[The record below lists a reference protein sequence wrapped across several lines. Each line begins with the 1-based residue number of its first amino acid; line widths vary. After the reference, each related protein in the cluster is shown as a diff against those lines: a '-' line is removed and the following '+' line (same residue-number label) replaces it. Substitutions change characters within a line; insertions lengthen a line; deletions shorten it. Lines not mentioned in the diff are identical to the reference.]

1 MAYKYTYKVR
11 EVSATPR
18 TGRVLEGAANAVRGS
33 VNVIAGSGSTAVD
46 ANFDIVQGEGIS
58 VEKYMENGLSY
69 TISHGNTSEAKNT
82 ENKDTFVIKNVLIDT
97 FGHVTGVESEDMA
110 IIFDGKYLRKD
121 KPDETDYL
129 LGLNGGATFGNY
141 VGGFLGGSG
150 GIINEKGYAELMG
163 LTLRE
168 FLEVPELRFNRI
180 DVISGET
187 WNAIAF
193 GLIESVDEVNR
204 IVTLKL
210 EEGEL
215 SGMHLN
221 DFCRGIFH
229 NLTDNATTPGKD
241 SAGFDVMVGFS
252 TSYFTPVEIIDNA
265 RFKYELKPGSTVHPC
280 PFMKFAVYG
289 NPIDKNRQASA
300 YSTRTYK
307 RYLVNVDT
315 WEINPGKHV
324 SMQFGDLSNLVI
336 NGESLKKGSV
346 YLNNVYFGGNI
357 LTVGGLDNG
366 LKGKDAYS
374 VTLSTYSA
382 VYNTKEDLTEQ
393 SDVVTGDETVMTGS
407 DIVVA
412 SSFRITTRIQATKGE
427 KQLRYSTVV
436 GEGKYLVS
444 ATGDGC
450 TFTVTDG
457 MIVVHSVTAEKA
469 VIKIDVN
476 CEGIAVY
483 EQEFTIVSVVDGID
497 GTDIEWIYQRT
508 ETEAAKPAKPA
519 SENVDDFVPPGWTDD
534 PVGTTIDFP
543 YEWSCKREKKNG
555 VWGEFSDVFLWLKF
569 GKDGKE
575 IEYIYRRT
583 TGSRPATPG
592 TLQTDDYVP
601 SGWTDDP
608 VGPDASYPYEWV
620 SVRKK
625 VNGVWGDFSLPA
637 LSAKYSFDGHD
648 GRPGTD
654 GGKGEQGIQGPGLN
668 YCGDWLSTTTYYK
681 NDHLVDIV
689 SVRDSNDNPTY
700 YILLKSS
707 SRNQYPGSYPS
718 VWQVQNSF
726 KGVATDLLF
735 AKKATIS
742 RWTFSN
748 YYIYSNTLS
757 ACLNG
762 SEEPDIPLLAVGVN
776 GQTLD
781 SRGLIPDSSAPGGY
795 RVNPK
800 AALKIYRSG
809 ILTVGEGIEQSNAG
823 ISGVGSANASQTPI
837 RFWAGTTYENRFNA
851 PFRVNHYG
859 NMVANNCELTGSF
872 QTANNGT
879 RIYIGTES
887 VDKLLRIYNPSNQAV
902 MSLGYETGNNY
913 TVLALGK
920 FANSSISSGTRMST
934 AGFDYVGDG
943 NQFSVNAVTYPANEL
958 RVLMKTLPTVNRGTG
973 YLYRDSNGF
982 VKIGL

>member
-1 MAYKYTYKVR
+1 MGIGVQHKNVR
-11 EVSATPR
+11 KTALPR
-18 TGRVLEGAANAVRGS
+18 TGRTLDAVGGVIPSASGGSSSGGGSSTVEG
-33 VNVIAGSGSTAVD
+33 
-46 ANFDIVQGEGIS
+46 NFEIVEGKGIS
-58 VEKYMENGLSY
+58 VDKQSTGSLIY
-69 TISHGNTSEAKNT
+69 TISHGDTSTSENT
-82 ENKDTFVIKNVLIDT
+82 ANEGTFVVKNVLIDT
-97 FGHVTGVESEDMA
+97 FGHVTGVESEDMS

-129 LGLNGGATFGNY
+129 LGLNGGATFGDY

-210 EEGEL
+210 EDGEL

-229 NLTDNATTPGKD
+229 NLTDNATVPGKD
-241 SAGFDVMVGFS
+241 SAGFEVMVGFS

-265 RFKYELKPGSTVHPC
+265 HFRYELKPGSTVHPC

-289 NPIDKNRQASA
+289 NPTDKNRQASA

-307 RYLVNVDT
+307 RYLVDVDT
-315 WEINPGKHV
+315 WEINPGKHI

-382 VYNTKEDLTEQ
+382 VFNTREELTEK
-393 SDVVTGDETVMTGS
+393 SDVVTGDKTVMTKS
-407 DIVVA
+407 DVVVA

-450 TFTVTDG
+450 TFTITDG

-476 CEGIAVY
+476 CEGVAVY
-483 EQEFTIVSVVDGID
+483 EKEFTIVSVVDGID

-508 ETEAAKPAKPA
+508 ATEAAKPAKPA
-519 SENVDDFVPPGWTDD
+519 SENTDDFVPVGWTDD
-534 PVGTTIDFP
+534 PVGTTVDLP

-575 IEYIYRRT
+575 VEYIYRRT
-583 TGSRPATPG
+583 TGSRPSTPG
-592 TLQTDDYVP
+592 TSQTDDYVP

-608 VGPDASYPYEWV
+608 VGPDGTYPYEWV

-625 VNGVWGDFSLPA
+625 VNGVWGGFSLPA
-637 LSAKYSFDGHD
+637 LSAKYSFDGND

-668 YCGDWLSTTTYYK
+668 YCGDWSSTTTYYK

-689 SVRDSNDNPTY
+689 SVRDGNGNPTFY
-700 YILLKSS
+700 VLLKSS

-726 KGVATDLLF
+726 KNVATDLLF
-735 AKKATIS
+735 AIDATIAGWRFYNNKIVS
-742 RWTFSN
+742 
-748 YYIYSNTLS
+748 
-757 ACLNG
+757 LNN
-762 SEEPDIPLLAVGVN
+762 EVAIN
-776 GQTLD
+776 
-781 SRGLIPDSSAPGGY
+781 
-795 RVNPK
+795 
-800 AALKIYRSG
+800 
-809 ILTVGEGIEQSNAG
+809 
-823 ISGVGSANASQTPI
+823 GSANLEDVPYGQGTETDIFLAAGGSLNPGWKDNKINQLAGLKLHKGGTITLGNGTSAGRVGMTGSPDQDSVRI
-837 RFWAGTTYENRFNA
+837 WAGLSFSERYKA
-851 PFRVNHYG
+851 PFRVHDNG
-859 NMVANNCELTGSF
+859 NVVANNCSLTGSF
-872 QTANNGT
+872 QTTKDGT
-879 RIYIGTES
+879 RIYIGAES
-887 VDKLLRIYNPSNQAV
+887 ADKLLRIYNPNNQAV
-902 MSLGYETGNNY
+902 MSLGYDTSNNY

-920 FANSSISSGTRMST
+920 FANSDISSGTRMST
-934 AGFDYVGDG
+934 AGFDFAGG
-943 NQFSVNAVTYPANEL
+943 GHQFSVYTVTYPANEL
-958 RVLMKTLPTVNRGTG
+958 RIFMKTLPTVNRGTG
-973 YLYRDSNGF
+973 YLYRDSNGY
-982 VKIGL
+982 VRIGL

>member
-1 MAYKYTYKVR
+1 MGIGVQHKNVR
-11 EVSATPR
+11 KTALPR
-18 TGRVLEGAANAVRGS
+18 TGRTLDAVGGGGYPSAGS
-33 VNVIAGSGSTAVD
+33 VSSTGGSSVVEG
-46 ANFDIVQGEGIS
+46 NFEIIEGEGIS
-58 VEKYMENGLSY
+58 VDKQSTGSLIYK
-69 TISHGNTSEAKNT
+69 ISHGNTSEGESTAN
-82 ENKDTFVIKNVLIDT
+82 EGTFVVKNVIVDT
-97 FGHVTGVESEDMA
+97 FGHVTGVESDDMG

-121 KPDETDYL
+121 KPDQTDYL

-141 VGGFLGGSG
+141 VGGFLGSG
-150 GIINEKGYAELMG
+150 GIIDEKGYAELMG

-215 SGMHLN
+215 SGMHLS

-229 NLTDNATTPGKD
+229 NLTDNATQPGKD
-241 SAGFDVMVGFS
+241 SAGFEVMVGFS

-265 RFKYELKPGSTVHPC
+265 HFRYELKPGSTVHPC

-289 NPIDKNRQASA
+289 NPVDKSRQASA
-300 YSTRTYK
+300 YSTRTYQ
-307 RYLVNVDT
+307 RYLVGVDT
-315 WEINPGKHV
+315 WEITPKNV

-336 NGESLKKGSV
+336 NGESLAGGSV

-382 VYNTKEDLTEQ
+382 VFNTRDEITDQMK
-393 SDVVTGDETVMTGS
+393 VVSGNATVVTGS

-412 SSFRITTRIQATKGE
+412 SSFRISTRIQATKGE
-427 KQLRYSTVV
+427 KPLRYSTVV

-483 EQEFTIVSVVDGID
+483 EQEFTIVSVTDGID

-508 ETEAAKPAKPA
+508 ATEAGKPSKPV
-519 SENVDDFVPPGWTDD
+519 SENIDDFVPEGWTDD
-534 PVGTTIDFP
+534 PVGTTIDMP
-543 YEWSCKREKKNG
+543 YEWSCKREKNNG

-583 TGSRPATPG
+583 SSASRPSTPG
-592 TLQTDDYVP
+592 TSQTDDFVP
-601 SGWTDDP
+601 EGWTDDP
-608 VGPDASYPYEWV
+608 VGPNASYPYEWV

-625 VNGVWGDFSLPA
+625 VNGVWGSFSLPA
-637 LSAKYSFDGHD
+637 LSAKYSFDGQD
-648 GRPGTD
+648 GRPGID
-654 GGKGEQGIQGPGLN
+654 GGKGDTGIQGPALN
-668 YCGDWLSTTTYYK
+668 YCGDWSSTTTYYK
-681 NDHLVDIV
+681 NDHLVDVV
-689 SVRDSNDNPTY
+689 SVRDSSGNPTFY
-700 YILLKSS
+700 FLLNSS

-718 VWQVQNSF
+718 VWEVQNSF

-735 AKKATIS
+735 ADKATIS

-748 YYIYSNTLS
+748 YYIYSNNLS
-757 ACLNG
+757 ACFNG
-762 SEEPDIPLLAVGVN
+762 SENADVPLLAVGVN

-781 SRGLIPDSSAPGGY
+781 SRGLIPDSASPGGY
-795 RVNPK
+795 KVNPK
-800 AALKIYRSG
+800 AALKIYKRG
-809 ILTVGEGIEQSNAG
+809 ILTVGEGIEDSNAG
-823 ISGVGSANASQTPI
+823 ISGVGSAASNPAPI
-837 RFWAGTTYENRFNA
+837 RFWAGSTYDNRFSA
-851 PFRVNHYG
+851 PFRVDHFG
-859 NMVANNCELTGSF
+859 NLVANNCNLTGSF
-872 QTANNGT
+872 QTAGNGT
-879 RIYIGTES
+879 RIYISTES

-902 MSLGYETGNNY
+902 MSLGYDTSNNY

-920 FANSSISSGTRMST
+920 FANSGIAYGTRMST
-934 AGFDYVGDG
+934 AGFDFAGG
-943 NQFSVNAVTYPANEL
+943 NQQFSVNAALGGEL
-958 RVLMKTLPTVNRGTG
+958 SVIMKTLPTISRGTG
-973 YLYRDSNGF
+973 YLYRDSNGY
-982 VKIGL
+982 VKVGL

>member
-1 MAYKYTYKVR
+1 MGIGVQHKNVR
-11 EVSATPR
+11 KTALPR
-18 TGRVLEGAANAVRGS
+18 TGRTLDAVGGGTSSVSSGASSGGGSSVVEG
-33 VNVIAGSGSTAVD
+33 
-46 ANFDIVQGEGIS
+46 NFEIIEGKGIS
-58 VEKYMENGLSY
+58 VDKQLAGSLVY
-69 TISHGNTSEAKNT
+69 TISHGSTSEAKNT
-82 ENKDTFVIKNVLIDT
+82 ENKETFVVKNILIDT
-97 FGHVTGVESEDMA
+97 FGHVTGVESEDMS

-193 GLIESVDEVNR
+193 GLIESVDEANR

-210 EEGEL
+210 EDGEL

-229 NLTDNATTPGKD
+229 NLTDNATITGKD
-241 SAGFDVMVGFS
+241 GAGFEVMVGFS

-265 RFKYELKPGSTVHPC
+265 HFKYELKPGSTVHPC

-289 NPIDKNRQASA
+289 NPTDKNRQASA

-307 RYLVNVDT
+307 RYLVDVDT

-382 VYNTKEDLTEQ
+382 VYNTKEDLAEQ
-393 SDVVTGDETVMTGS
+393 SDVVTGDKTVMTGS

-457 MIVVHSVTAEKA
+457 MIVVHSVTSEKA

-508 ETEAAKPAKPA
+508 TTEAAKPAKPA
-519 SENVDDFVPPGWTDD
+519 SENTDDFVPAGWTDD
-534 PVGTTIDFP
+534 PVGTTIDLP

-592 TLQTDDYVP
+592 TSQVDDYVP

-625 VNGVWGDFSLPA
+625 VNGVWGSFSLPA
-637 LSAKYSFDGHD
+637 LSAKYSFDGQDGHD
-648 GRPGTD
+648 GQD
-654 GGKGEQGIQGPGLN
+654 GEKGNQGIQGPGLN
-668 YCGDWLSTTTYYK
+668 YCGDWSSTTTYYK
-681 NDHLVDIV
+681 NDHLVDVV

-726 KGVATDLLF
+726 KNIATDLLF
-735 AKKATIS
+735 ANDATIAGWRFYNHKIVS
-742 RWTFSN
+742 LN
-748 YYIYSNTLS
+748 NQVV
-757 ACLNG
+757 LNG
-762 SEEPDIPLLAVGVN
+762 NSKLEDAEYGTDTDIVFAAGGDLNPAWKDNKVNRLAG
-776 GQTLD
+776 
-781 SRGLIPDSSAPGGY
+781 
-795 RVNPK
+795 
-800 AALKIYRSG
+800 LKIHRGGTITLGNGTSAG
-809 ILTVGEGIEQSNAG
+809 RVGMT
-823 ISGVGSANASQTPI
+823 GSPDMDNI
-837 RFWAGTTYENRFNA
+837 RIWAGKDFSQRNTA
-851 PFRVNHYG
+851 PFIVYDNG
-859 NMVANNCELTGSF
+859 NMIANNCGLTGSF
-872 QTANNGT
+872 QTSASGKRLSISINSTYGAMLFMTDANSNSVLKIFGPGASTPAGINVVNGAFT
-879 RIYIGTES
+879 AIMEGHT
-887 VDKLLRIYNPSNQAV
+887 
-902 MSLGYETGNNY
+902 
-913 TVLALGK
+913 
-920 FANSSISSGTRMST
+920 FAINSSIGSVAIRVDTDGSANIKASKWPT
-934 AGFDYVGDG
+934 ASRAEVGEMYVENGY
-943 NQFSVNAVTYPANEL
+943 VKV
-958 RVLMKTLPTVNRGTG
+958 KT
-973 YLYRDSNGF
+973 S
-982 VKIGL
+982 

>member
-1 MAYKYTYKVR
+1 MGIGVQHKNVR
-11 EVSATPR
+11 KTALPR
-18 TGRVLEGAANAVRGS
+18 TGRTLDAVGGGGYPSAGS
-33 VNVIAGSGSTAVD
+33 VPSTGGSSVVEG
-46 ANFDIVQGEGIS
+46 NFEIIEGEGIS
-58 VEKYMENGLSY
+58 VDKQSAGSLIYK
-69 TISHGNTSEAKNT
+69 ISHGNTSEAKNT

-97 FGHVTGVESEDMA
+97 YGHVTGFESEDMS

-121 KPDETDYL
+121 KPDQTDYL

-141 VGGFLGGSG
+141 VGGFTGSG
-150 GIINEKGYAELMG
+150 ARINEKGEIEARSCRLW
-163 LTLRE
+163 E

-215 SGMHLN
+215 SGMHFS

-229 NLTDNATTPGKD
+229 NLTDNATQPGKD

-265 RFKYELKPGSTVHPC
+265 HFKYELKPGTTVHPC
-280 PFMKFAVYG
+280 AFMKFAVYG
-289 NPIDKNRQASA
+289 NPTDKSRQASA
-300 YSTRTYK
+300 YSTRTYQ
-307 RYLVNVDT
+307 RYLVGVDT
-315 WEINPGKHV
+315 WEITPKHV

-336 NGESLKKGSV
+336 NGESLAGGSV

-382 VYNTKEDLTEQ
+382 VFNTRDEITDQMK
-393 SDVVTGDETVMTGS
+393 VVSGNATVVTGS

-412 SSFRITTRIQATKGE
+412 SSFRISTRIQATKGE
-427 KQLRYSTVV
+427 KPLRYSTVV

-483 EQEFTIVSVVDGID
+483 EQEFTIVSVTDGID

-508 ETEAAKPAKPA
+508 ATEAGKPSKPV
-519 SENVDDFVPPGWTDD
+519 SENIDDFVPEGWTDD
-534 PVGTTIDFP
+534 PVGTTIDMP
-543 YEWSCKREKKNG
+543 YEWSCKREKNNG

-583 TGSRPATPG
+583 SSASRPSTPG
-592 TLQTDDYVP
+592 TSQTDDFVP
-601 SGWTDDP
+601 EGWTDDP
-608 VGPDASYPYEWV
+608 VGPNASYPYEWV

-625 VNGVWGDFSLPA
+625 VNGVWGSFSLPA
-637 LSAKYSFDGHD
+637 LSAKYSFDGQD

-654 GGKGEQGIQGPGLN
+654 GRPGIDGTDGIQGPALN
-668 YCGDWLSTTTYYK
+668 YCGDWSSTTTYYK
-681 NDHLVDIV
+681 NDHLVDVV
-689 SVRDSNDNPTY
+689 SVRDSSDNPTFY
-700 YILLKSS
+700 LLLNSS

-726 KGVATDLLF
+726 KNVATDLLF

-742 RWTFSN
+742 RWSFSN
-748 YYIYSNTLS
+748 YYIYSNNLS
-757 ACLNG
+757 ACFNG
-762 SEEPDIPLLAVGVN
+762 SENADVPLLAVGVN

-781 SRGLIPDSSAPGGY
+781 SRGLIPDSASPGGY
-795 RVNPK
+795 KVNPK
-800 AALKIYRSG
+800 AALKIYKRG
-809 ILTVGEGIEQSNAG
+809 ILTVGEGIEDSNAG
-823 ISGVGSANASQTPI
+823 ISGVGSAASNPAPI
-837 RFWAGTTYENRFNA
+837 RFWAGSTYDNRYSA
-851 PFRVNHYG
+851 PYRVDHFG
-859 NMVANNCELTGSF
+859 NLVANNCDLTGSF
-872 QTANNGT
+872 KTSAAGKRLSISINSTYGA
-879 RIYIGTES
+879 
-887 VDKLLRIYNPSNQAV
+887 LLS
-902 MSLGYETGNNY
+902 MTD
-913 TVLALGK
+913 
-920 FANSSISSGTRMST
+920 ANSNSVLKLFGPGTSTPAGINVVNGSFTSIMEGHQFALISSIGSMST
-934 AGFDYVGDG
+934 KIDSDGSTMIKASKWPTAAKAGIGEMYVENGY
-943 NQFSVNAVTYPANEL
+943 VKV
-958 RVLMKTLPTVNRGTG
+958 KT
-973 YLYRDSNGF
+973 S
-982 VKIGL
+982 